1 MDGERQ
7 ETHRNSRSKRCC
19 WPNRCLQG
27 QPGDFVVFPRP
38 SSSVDRVRPVSRWP
52 SKKAEMQPAISEYW
66 SLYNIGRRNL
76 RTASEM
82 FVPLESTAGRI
93 RDGGTCF

>member
-19 WPNRCLQG
+19 WPNRCPQG
-27 QPGDFVVFPRP
+27 RPRDFVLFARP

-52 SKKAEMQPAISEYW
+52 SKTAEMQPAISEYW
-66 SLYNIGRRNL
+66 TLYNRQKKSANPIQNVCI
-76 RTASEM
+76 T
-82 FVPLESTAGRI
+82 FRI
-93 RDGGTCF
+93 RIR